1 MTADTAYLCEAGKQG
16 IVILS
21 CRSLDSLAV
30 VPEQVEGMPVTA
42 LAPYVFSAHEDHSAV
57 PHPNAFWQSG
67 AGRRISVQEAL
78 ELSEVKGSRLEEL
91 RLPQSLRQVGAYGFY
106 NCENLRRLE
115 LYSTTLDWGPGVF
128 TGCSGIEA
136 VKIHVDESRRS
147 CLKEILAEIRQT
159 VRVTYDGAGQA
170 RLIFPEYFE
179 EAVENT
185 PARILVTNTHGC
197 GQMYRNAF
205 VQTQIQLAEYDR
217 LFPYVQVQEPER
229 LVTELAIGRLKF
241 PYCLSESHRER
252 YMEYVRQH
260 RTTAACQAVEGQGTE
275 DLKWLL
281 DQITYEREEL
291 RIVTEAANRK
301 GNLSAVSLLMDR
313 MGGKG
318 EGRRRRFVL

>member
-1 MTADTAYLCEAGKQG
+1 MTAETAYLCEAGERG
-16 IVILS
+16 MVILNY
-21 CRSLDSLAV
+21 RSLDSLAV
-30 VPEQVEGMPVTA
+30 VPEQVEGKPVTA

-57 PHPNAFWQSG
+57 LHPDAFWQSS
-67 AGRRISVQEAL
+67 AGQRISGKEAL
-78 ELSEVKGSRLEEL
+78 KLPEVKGNSLEEL
-91 RLPQSLRQVGAYGFY
+91 RLPSSLRQVGAYGFY
-106 NCENLRRLE
+106 NCENLKRVE

-128 TGCSGIEA
+128 TGCSGIKA
-136 VKIHVDESRRS
+136 VEIHVDESRRS

-159 VRVTYDGAGQA
+159 VKVAYDGTGQA

-205 VQTQIQLAEYDR
+205 IHTQIRFSEYDS

-241 PYCLSESHRER
+241 PYCLLENHKEI

-281 DQITYEREEL
+281 DQIPYEREEL

-301 GNLSAVSLLMDR
+301 GNLLAVSLLMDR
-313 MGGKG
+313 IGGRG
-318 EGRRRRFVL
+318 ESQRRRFVL